1 MGKFLFCILSGQKM
15 IWIYFRILNSR
26 GERPL
31 TAYLIHSLP
40 LQQSAVQVFAGEKM
54 SVVGHLVG
62 LEQIG
67 YEKILGM
74 TMTVSKPKCWA
85 RANRQILN
93 STVFLSRFNFRTFKL
108 KIHSEYLICRTFFI

>member
-74 TMTVSKPKCWA
+74 TMTVSKPK
-85 RANRQILN
+85 
-93 STVFLSRFNFRTFKL
+93 
-108 KIHSEYLICRTFFI
+108 